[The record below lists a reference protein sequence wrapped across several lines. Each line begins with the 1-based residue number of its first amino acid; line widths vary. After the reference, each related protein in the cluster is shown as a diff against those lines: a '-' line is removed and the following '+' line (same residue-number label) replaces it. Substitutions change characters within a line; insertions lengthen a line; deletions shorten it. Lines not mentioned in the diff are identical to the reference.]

1 MLVCRTRS
9 SALYSDVS
17 AASRSSTY
25 SLRNRNFLAQHS
37 QTGKIPSGDMDAGS
51 SALSKPVGMASG
63 SKHWPL
69 MVAQTNQTT
78 SLSRTHSII
87 AALSRRPHGASPREV
102 SECLYR
108 AIQNDQLIGRQRSNP
123 ASACCNQQHGHS
135 SMSHD
140 VSKADCNSATETDKQ
155 STHRAPLKSG
165 DDEQTET
172 RKISHRILAKSRR
185 KITYIS
191 EDEHPPEVD
200 EETEE
205 MMQKALMCLSKN
217 ERDKQTA
224 LRTTKDCFGH
234 LPKQFRLPT
243 GNANSK
249 ANSVDS
255 PAVPPAP
262 PAAPNKAPQD
272 AASMTIT
279 PNAANARDMSK
290 TETFSFSPA
299 VPDEETPSQGREN
312 EPSSDCE
319 TVNSASKNVVLTEL
333 TASTAIWY
341 EIVSGNSDPITG
353 TKEMCTGSGVL
364 TTSPQVNVLVP
375 DGHDFDVSETVL
387 TGRHEAE
394 TEDAATNTAAH
405 PADSLTPKSRL
416 KLKATWTLRRKR
428 KF

>member
-1 MLVCRTRS
+1 MKR
-9 SALYSDVS
+9 
-17 AASRSSTY
+17 
-25 SLRNRNFLAQHS
+25 
-37 QTGKIPSGDMDAGS
+37 GDNG
-51 SALSKPVGMASG
+51 
-63 SKHWPL
+63 
-69 MVAQTNQTT
+69 
-78 SLSRTHSII
+78 
-87 AALSRRPHGASPREV
+87 
-102 SECLYR
+102 
-108 AIQNDQLIGRQRSNP
+108 
-123 ASACCNQQHGHS
+123 
-135 SMSHD
+135 
-140 VSKADCNSATETDKQ
+140 
-155 STHRAPLKSG
+155 
-165 DDEQTET
+165 QTET
-172 RKISHRILAKSRR
+172 RKISHRILPKSRR
-185 KITYIS
+185 KVTYIS
-191 EDEHPPEVD
+191 EDEHSPEVD

-312 EPSSDCE
+312 EPSSDCK
-319 TVNSASKNVVLTEL
+319 TVNSAYKNVVLTEL
-333 TASTAIWY
+333 TASTAIWH

-364 TTSPQVNVLVP
+364 TTSPQVDVLVP
-375 DGHDFDVSETVL
+375 DGHDFNVSETVL

-394 TEDAATNTAAH
+394 TEDAVTNTVAH
-405 PADSLTPKSRL
+405 PAEEQPDPEVQAKTKSDLDSKKKKKVLRFADGIDSRDIPSRGDPDDQDDPDIQAGPSEAAIRFRRHFTAMSSTKKPKKGTCS
-416 KLKATWTLRRKR
+416 
-428 KF
+428 